1 MSCVFSATAL
11 AGKRSCL
18 SLGLGKRTTSDIKF
32 TVRHWICESG
42 WESPTPSPSLSD
54 VIRVE
59 RNMNQTGKELFILP
73 RIFIATRNLGVR
85 KTVCFEGRRGLT
97 CRGQFIDVFSARRL
111 VLVCC

>member
-18 SLGLGKRTTSDIKF
+18 SLGLGKRTTSDIQF

-42 WESPTPSPSLSD
+42 WESPTPSPALSD

-73 RIFIATRNLGVR
+73 RIFIATRNLASEKPCVSKGV
-85 KTVCFEGRRGLT
+85 VGLPAV
-97 CRGQFIDVFSARRL
+97 DSL
-111 VLVCC
+111 